1 MKHLK
6 NIWIFI
12 MFVSLFFVIGCGEE
26 HTHEYVDGVC
36 SCGDTIEV
44 TYKVKFVDYDG
55 KVLDEQTISKNG
67 SATAPSTPTREGY
80 EFTGWDKDCSN
91 ITEDLIITAL
101 YKEIVEEVNKEEIVD
116 NALLLVTFDEV
127 ISENIELLNKVVVD
141 EKEVAL
147 KYEVSSDV
155 ISSEGVVNQP
165 LFDEK
170 VTIKCIASYEDVE
183 KSKSFE
189 VVVKGLGDENIL
201 EDIKKDITD
210 KLFTNVY
217 QDIEIKETYTYLGK
231 ELQVKYQFSKDLI
244 SENGKVVIPE
254 NDEELDVV
262 VTITYGVKDYT
273 IEIKS
278 VKVLSYETQLLE
290 AYNAIEMPKEI
301 NDNIQLI
308 TKYKNVVI
316 EWTTD
321 NSRVLTSEGELKYV
335 KEAVEVEFAAMFIL
349 STEDDEHFYDAVYT
363 ILCKP
368 YAPEKRLELAEQ
380 LISVPQ
386 EISSNITLTNEF
398 KYDVVGTWKSSN
410 PDIISNIGLVNQSE
424 KDEHVE
430 LLLTLVCD
438 DVTKDLTFTVTV
450 KKADLDGCEKYFGGH
465 NLVDR
470 ATDFD
475 SKGFNNVELQGDRLV
490 LKEGALEGYYESNTY
505 KVRDFFCVVGSYS
518 CISSTDATG
527 ELLVSIRVGENWSK
541 YITYGEWGLG
551 LNNLYYNDSD
561 SVAKLSTDEIF
572 SVGGDADAI
581 KYKFVMKRKSAET
594 ESPKL
599 LLVAFAIE
607 MNNYSY
613 PIDTTDLPTQKDY
626 DLPKLYQH
634 DVPVIGDSIC
644 SATTTTMLLKNKGF
658 DFSNKGYTYEHE
670 FMANMVADRGHNN
683 PTYGNW
689 SYNMIAAGAFGV
701 EAYVARMYSWEEL
714 KAYLATNGPV
724 GASIA
729 GNFGIYTT
737 GGHLIVVRGYRE
749 ENDQTYVICNDPNVK
764 GVYYEVTLSIFMN
777 TWRNV
782 VYIVE

>member
-67 SATAPSTPTREGY
+67 SATAPSTPTREGF

-101 YKEIVEEVNKEEIVD
+101 YKEIVEELNKEEIVD

-210 KLFTNVY
+210 NLFTNVY

-335 KEAVEVEFAAMFIL
+335 KEAVEVEFTAMFIL
-349 STEDDEHFYDAVYT
+349 STEDDEHFYDAGYT

-430 LLLTLVCD
+430 LLLTLICD

-634 DVPVIGDSIC
+634 DVPVIGGSIC

-737 GGHLIVVRGYRE
+737 RGHLIVVRGYRE

-764 GVYYEVTLSIFMN
+764 GVYYEVTLSVFMN
-777 TWRNV
+777 AWRNV